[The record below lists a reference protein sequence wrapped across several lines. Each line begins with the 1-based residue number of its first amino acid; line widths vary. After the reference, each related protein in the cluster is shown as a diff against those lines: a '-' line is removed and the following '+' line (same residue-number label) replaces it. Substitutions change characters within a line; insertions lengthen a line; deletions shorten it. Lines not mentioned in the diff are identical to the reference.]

1 MGFIN
6 QFPYSDFH
14 ELNLDWLIKV
24 TKESADKIAYLEEEF
39 AKIEVLTEE
48 QIQIMIND
56 AIASNNIEVYA
67 EINAVKTSLEQQI
80 RDLDT
85 DITARYK
92 AYTDAQIALQ
102 KIYIDNQD
110 IFYLNQAKAY
120 SDNNLNLAKA
130 YTDNQV
136 SSYTMMIN
144 PITGVYE
151 DVRNVVNDIVSYF
164 HTADALTAIEYDA
177 LQLTA
182 DDYDNYELTAYD
194 YDFNGKIRLTT
205 P

>member
-1 MGFIN
+1 MSFIN

-14 ELNLDWLIKV
+14 QLNLDWLIKV
-24 TKESADKIAYLEEEF
+24 TKESSDKIAYLEEEF
-39 AKIEVLTEE
+39 AKIEVLTKEE
-48 QIQIMIND
+48 IQRMINA
-56 AIASNNIEVYA
+56 AIVANNVEVY
-67 EINAVKTSLEQQI
+67 NAIDSVRTSLENQLNA
-80 RDLDT
+80 LDI

-92 AYTDAQIALQ
+92 AYTDAQINLQ

-110 IFYLNQAKAY
+110 VFYFEQAKAY
-120 SDNNLNLAKA
+120 SDNNLTLAKA

-136 SSYTMMIN
+136 LSYTMMIN

-164 HTADALTAIEYDA
+164 HTADALTAIEYDS

-182 DDYDNYELTAYD
+182 EDYDAYELTAYD
-194 YDFNGKIRLTT
+194 YDFNGKIRLN

>member
-1 MGFIN
+1 MAFIN

-14 ELNLDWLIKV
+14 ELNLDWLIKI
-24 TKESADKIAYLEEEF
+24 TKQNQDQIDYLTEEF

-48 QIQIMIND
+48 QIRLMIAA
-56 AIASNNIEVYA
+56 AIAENNVDIYNA
-67 EINAVKTSLEQQI
+67 INTVKE
-80 RDLDT
+80 DLLSAMNALDS

-110 IFYLNQAKAY
+110 LFYFSQAKNY
-120 SDNNLNLAKA
+120 SDANLNLAKA
-130 YTDNQV
+130 YTDNKV
-136 SSYTMMIN
+136 INYTMMIN

-151 DVRNVVNDIVSYF
+151 DVRNVVNDVVTYF
-164 HTADALTAIEYDA
+164 HTENALTAGEYDA
-177 LQLTA
+177 LDLTA

-194 YDFNGKIRLTT
+194 YDFNGKIRLV
-205 P
+205 

>member
-1 MGFIN
+1 MSFIN

-14 ELNLDWLIKV
+14 QLNLDWLIKI
-24 TKESADKIAYLEEEF
+24 TKESSDKINALEEEF

-56 AIASNNIEVYA
+56 AIAANNISVYND
-67 EINAVKTSLEQQI
+67 INTVKTSLEQQLQ
-80 RDLDT
+80 DLNAN
-85 DITARYK
+85 ITARYI

-110 IFYLNQAKAY
+110 VFYFDQAKTY
-120 SDNNLNLAKA
+120 SDDNLALAKA
-130 YTDNQV
+130 YTDGQV
-136 SSYTMMIN
+136 LNYTMMIN

-182 DDYDNYELTAYD
+182 EDYDNYELTAYD
-194 YDFNGKIRLTT
+194 YDFNGKIRLT
-205 P
+205 

>member
-1 MGFIN
+1 MGFVN

-14 ELNLDWLIKV
+14 ELNLDWLIKQ
-24 TKESADKIAYLEEEF
+24 TKDNLNKIEYLEEEF
-39 AKIEVLTEE
+39 SKIVVVTEE
-48 QIQIMIND
+48 HIQEMINA
-56 AIASNNIEVYA
+56 AINANNLVVFN
-67 EINAVKTSLEQQI
+67 EINQVRT
-80 RDLDT
+80 DLTNAINDLNT
-85 DITARYK
+85 DLTARYK

-110 IFYLNQAKAY
+110 IFYFEQAKAY
-120 SDNNLNLAKA
+120 SDANLEAAKT
-130 YTDNQV
+130 YTDNTVQI
-136 SSYTMMIN
+136 STYMIN

-177 LQLTA
+177 LDLTA
-182 DDYDNYELTAYD
+182 EDYDNYELSAYD
-194 YDFNGKIRLTT
+194 YDFNGKTLLN

>member
-1 MGFIN
+1 MGFVN

-14 ELNLDWLIKV
+14 ELNLDWLIKQ
-24 TKESADKIAYLEEEF
+24 TKDNMDMIKYLEEEF
-39 AKIEVLTEE
+39 AKIVVVTEDHIQEMIDASIRANNLVVFNEINKVRADLTNA
-48 QIQIMIND
+48 IND
-56 AIASNNIEVYA
+56 LN
-67 EINAVKTSLEQQI
+67 T
-80 RDLDT
+80 DL
-85 DITARYK
+85 TARYK

-110 IFYLNQAKAY
+110 IFYFEQAKAY
-120 SDNNLNLAKA
+120 SDANFEAAKT
-130 YTDNQV
+130 YTDETVQI
-136 SSYTMMIN
+136 STYMIN

-177 LQLTA
+177 LELTA

-194 YDFNGKIRLTT
+194 YDFNGKIRLN

>member
-14 ELNLDWLIKV
+14 ELNLDWLIKI
-24 TKESADKIAYLEEEF
+24 TKENQDQIAYLNEEF

-48 QIQIMIND
+48 HIQQMINQSIAANNVAVYSAIEKVKNDLTD
-56 AIASNNIEVYA
+56 AL
-67 EINAVKTSLEQQI
+67 NALNV
-80 RDLDT
+80 

-110 IFYLNQAKAY
+110 TFYFEAAKTY
-120 SDNNLNLAKA
+120 SDDNLNLAKL
-130 YTDNQV
+130 YTDNKV
-136 SSYTMMIN
+136 LTYTKMIN

-151 DVRNVVNDIVSYF
+151 DVRNVVDDIVSYF
-164 HTADALTAIEYDA
+164 HTGDSLTAYEYDT
-177 LQLTA
+177 LELTA
-182 DDYDNYELTAYD
+182 QGYDNYQLTAYD
-194 YDFNGKIRLTT
+194 YDFNGKVRLT
-205 P
+205 